1 LRQHLRRASRQNLS
15 IERMIRANTEIHS
28 ARKFDM
34 SGIKAAAATSRFLYG
49 SIVLTCFP
57 LARAFSQRVHIL
69 SYIFSLYIRFRI
81 FQKFAVTEILKAI
94 AVLKKLFPDI
104 FFSYINS

>member
-1 LRQHLRRASRQNLS
+1 
-15 IERMIRANTEIHS
+15 MIRANTEIHS

-34 SGIKAAAATSRFLYG
+34 SGIKAAAATFAHQSRFLYG